1 MSEGNRTDPILRAEH
16 IYKDY
21 VNSDGSLLHA
31 NQDISLSLYPGE
43 TLGIAGE
50 SGCGKSTFIRML
62 ARLENPTSG
71 KIYFHEQ
78 DLTKL
83 KGEELRKSRKHI
95 QMVFQNPTTAFH
107 PKMRVQEILTEP
119 LRNFDLITRTQ
130 VDFAAKELLNMVE
143 LPESFLGRLSS
154 SMSGGQRQRLGIAR
168 ALALKPEVLLCDEAT
183 SALDVSVQ
191 KNIVELLVRLQKEQ
205 NLAMAFICHD
215 IALVCAISHRIA
227 ILYLGSVVEL
237 CPSEYINRSFV
248 HPYTELL
255 KNSIFSSKMDF
266 SKPISICQGD
276 AFSVED
282 PITGCPFADRCPY
295 CKELCRKEKPNLKEV
310 EPGHFVACHRF

>member
-1 MSEGNRTDPILRAEH
+1 MSDLSDRQPILSAEH
-16 IYKDY
+16 ICKTYI
-21 VNSDGSLLHA
+21 NPDGSLLHA

-62 ARLENPTSG
+62 ARLEPPSSG
-71 KIYFHEQ
+71 EITFHGQ
-78 DLTKL
+78 NLAAL

-95 QMVFQNPTTAFH
+95 QMVFQDPSTAFH
-107 PKMRVQEILTEP
+107 PKMRVREILTEP
-119 LRNFDLITRTQ
+119 LRNFDLI
-130 VDFAAKELLNMVE
+130 AKSQIDSSARELLDLVE
-143 LPESFLGRLSS
+143 LPESFINRLSS

-191 KNIVELLVRLQKEQ
+191 KNIVELLVKLQKEY

-237 CPSEYINRSFV
+237 CPSDYINRSFV

-276 AFSVED
+276 AVSSGDALF
-282 PITGCPFADRCPY
+282 GCPFADRCPY
-295 CKELCRKEKPNLKEV
+295 CKELCRKEKPKLKEV
-310 EPGHFVACHRF
+310 EPGHYMACHRF